1 MSRPEVRNFVKAY
14 LIKVG
19 EGERFPEEQFVSL
32 FKELD
37 DDGNNI
43 ITKNEMK
50 DLIEKIRG

>member
-19 EGERFPEEQFVSL
+19 EGERFPEEQFVGL

-43 ITKNEMK
+43 ITKKEMK